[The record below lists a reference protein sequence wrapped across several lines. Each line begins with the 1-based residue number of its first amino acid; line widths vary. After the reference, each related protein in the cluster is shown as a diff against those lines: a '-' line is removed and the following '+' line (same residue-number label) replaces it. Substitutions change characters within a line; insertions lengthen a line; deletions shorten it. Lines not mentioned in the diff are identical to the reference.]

1 MRTMLKVL
9 RQEAFWVAL
18 NVAGVVYYL
27 VRTWGFAT
35 PDAMMGYNIDKV
47 IAVLQIWGVF
57 LLLNVIWI
65 VALLRR
71 RRTPRSF
78 LVVLAMGILWFGS
91 YLFLCARIDD
101 AVKGFYP

>member
-1 MRTMLKVL
+1 MRRVLKIL
-9 RQEAFWVAL
+9 RQEAIWVAL

-27 VRTWGFAT
+27 VRTWGMAT
-35 PDAMMGYNIDKV
+35 PDEAMGLDDRV
-47 IAVLQIWGVF
+47 VAVFQIWGVF